1 MTSDGGAEALKAAIR
16 RSLLLI
22 VVTVLVGVVA
32 TNALR
37 QARGPTYSASTEVLI
52 SMTPL
57 SEIITNTV
65 PPFVDPNRVMG
76 TAQALA
82 KSPEVYERAADD
94 TLGALGTAAELRAA
108 TSASASTTNDILTF
122 SAKSSQPRRAVRIAN
137 ATARA
142 YGEWRSDLAR
152 ETIRKTVDQL
162 RARLKAMAPDN
173 PGRRDIENLLTKLNG
188 LSAPGYATVVS
199 PASSAEKVSP
209 APLKDTL
216 LGASLGL
223 VIALVLVAVR
233 EALDTTVRSESVV
246 EAILAAPVLAT
257 VHRLPRRA
265 RTGTQTLHTAEF
277 GDSYASLAA
286 TLARLRRE
294 DHAVLAVTSA
304 VSGEGKTTT
313 AANLAVALARRG
325 SDVVLVDFDLRNPTA
340 GRLFGLPADARG
352 VVEVLGGSGS
362 LMGKL
367 WSVRLEGARPEASL
381 NGRQT
386 ITDSGLARGSEA
398 RDGSLRVLPA
408 GKTSRSEKGAAMKGV
423 ATVLEQLRADSDFVI
438 IDTPPAFLTV
448 ELAELA
454 GVVDQVLVV
463 VRHGRVSQRS
473 LRSLSRQAR
482 IWPAEVA
489 GAVLTDAPASENDYA
504 YYGASA

>member
-1 MTSDGGAEALKAAIR
+1 MTSDGGAEAFKAAIR
-16 RSLLLI
+16 RSLILI
-22 VVTVLVGVVA
+22 VVTMLVGIVA
-32 TNALR
+32 INALR

-65 PPFVDPNRVMG
+65 PPFVDPSRVMG

-82 KSPEVYERAADD
+82 KSPEVYQRAASD
-94 TLGALGTAAELRAA
+94 THGALGRAAELRGA
-108 TSASASTTNDILTF
+108 TSASASTTDDILTF
-122 SAKSSQPRRAVRIAN
+122 TAKSSDPRRAVGIAN
-137 ATARA
+137 ATAHA

-162 RARLKAMAPDN
+162 RARLKAMAPNN

-188 LSAPGYATVVS
+188 LSAPGDATVVS
-199 PASSAEKVSP
+199 PASSAAKVSP

-223 VIALVLVAVR
+223 VIALVLVALR
-233 EALDTTVRSESVV
+233 EALDTTVRSESEV

-257 VHRLPRRA
+257 VRRLPRRA
-265 RTGTQTLHTAEF
+265 ARAGAAF
-277 GDSYASLAA
+277 DDSFAALAA
-286 TLARLRRE
+286 NLARLQRI
-294 DHAVLAVTSA
+294 DGHAVLAVTSS

-325 SDVVLVDFDLRNPTA
+325 SNVVLADFDLRNPTA
-340 GRLFGLPADARG
+340 GRLFRLPADAKG
-352 VVEVLGGSGS
+352 VTDLLGGTAS
-362 LMGKL
+362 LRDAL
-367 WSVRLEGARPEASL
+367 WSVRIEGALPEVRV
-381 NGRQT
+381 NGQH
-386 ITDSGLARGSEA
+386 APAPESESWA
-398 RDGSLRVLPA
+398 DYGSLRLLPA
-408 GKTSRSEKGAAMKGV
+408 GKTDRSVKGAAMKRV
-423 ATVLEQLRADSDFVI
+423 APILEQLRAHSDFVI
-438 IDTPPAFLTV
+438 IDTPPAILTV

-482 IWPAEVA
+482 IWPAGVA

-504 YYGASA
+504 YYGGSTS

>member
-32 TNALR
+32 MNAFR
-37 QARGPTYSASTEVLI
+37 QARGPTYSASTAVLI

-65 PPFVDPNRVMG
+65 PPFVDPSRVMG
-76 TAQALA
+76 TAQELA
-82 KSPEVYERAADD
+82 KSPKVYQRAASD
-94 TLGALGTAAELRAA
+94 TRGALGTPAELRAA
-108 TSASASTTNDILTF
+108 TSASASTTDDILTF
-122 SAKSSQPRRAVRIAN
+122 SATSSKPRRAVRIAN

-152 ETIRKTVDQL
+152 ETIRKTVGQL
-162 RARLKAMAPDN
+162 RARLKSMAPNN
-173 PGRRDIENLLTKLNG
+173 PGRRDIENLLTKLDG
-188 LSAPGYATVVS
+188 LSAPGDVTVVS
-199 PASSAEKVSP
+199 PASSATKVSP

-223 VIALVLVAVR
+223 VIALMLVALR
-233 EALDTTVRSESVV
+233 EALDTTVRSESDI

-257 VHRLPRRA
+257 VRRLPRRA
-265 RTGTQTLHTAEF
+265 RTVSHTRHRTAF
-277 GDSYASLAA
+277 DDSFAPLAA
-286 TLARLRRE
+286 NLARLQRQ
-294 DHAVLAVTSA
+294 DGHAVLAVTSA

-325 SDVVLVDFDLRNPTA
+325 SKVVLVDFDLRGPTA
-340 GRLFGLPADARG
+340 GRLFKLPADATG
-352 VVEVLGGSGS
+352 VIDVLGGSAS
-362 LMGKL
+362 LGEAL
-367 WSVRLEGARPEASL
+367 WSVRIDDTPEQSSV
-381 NGRQT
+381 NGKSVSWTEQ
-386 ITDSGLARGSEA
+386 
-398 RDGSLRVLPA
+398 GSLRLLPA
-408 GKTSRSEKGAAMKGV
+408 GETNRSVKGAAMKQV
-423 ATVLEQLRADSDFVI
+423 APILEQLRAHSDFVI
-438 IDTPPAFLTV
+438 IDTPPAILTV

-482 IWPAEVA
+482 IWPAKLA
-489 GAVLTDAPASENDYA
+489 GAVLTDAPPAKSQDYA
-504 YYGASA
+504 YYGGDAS

>member
-22 VVTVLVGVVA
+22 GVTVLVGVVA
-32 TNALR
+32 VNAFR
-37 QARGPTYSASTEVLI
+37 QARGPTYSASTQVLI

-65 PPFVDPNRVMG
+65 PPFVDPSRVMG
-76 TAQALA
+76 TAEALA
-82 KSPEVYERAADD
+82 RSPEVYQRAASD
-94 TLGALGTAAELRAA
+94 THGALGTPSELRAA
-108 TSASASTTNDILTF
+108 TTASASTTDDILTF
-122 SAKSSQPRRAVRIAN
+122 SARSSEPKRAVRIAN
-137 ATARA
+137 VAAEA

-152 ETIRKTVDQL
+152 ETIRKTIDQL
-162 RARLKAMAPDN
+162 RARLKSMAPNN

-188 LSAPGYATVVS
+188 LSSPGDVTIVS
-199 PASSAEKVSP
+199 PASSASKVSP
-209 APLKDTL
+209 APVKDTL

-223 VIALVLVAVR
+223 VIALLLVALR
-233 EALDTTVRSESVV
+233 EALDTTVRSESDV

-257 VHRLPRRA
+257 VRRLPRRA
-265 RTGTQTLHTAEF
+265 RAGNPTRYRTAF
-277 GDSYASLAA
+277 DDSFASLAA
-286 TLARLRRE
+286 NLARLQRS
-294 DHAVLAVTSA
+294 DGHAVLAVTSA

-325 SDVVLVDFDLRNPTA
+325 SSVVLADFDLRNPTA
-340 GRLFGLPADARG
+340 GRLFKLPADAKG
-352 VVEVLGGSGS
+352 VIDVLGGSAS
-362 LMGKL
+362 LGEAL
-367 WSVRLEGARPEASL
+367 WSVRLDDASEHVST
-381 NGRQT
+381 NGQ
-386 ITDSGLARGSEA
+386 RGSWAEQ
-398 RDGSLRVLPA
+398 GSLRLLPA
-408 GKTSRSEKGAAMKGV
+408 GETDRSVKGTAMKRV
-423 ATVLEQLRADSDFVI
+423 APILEQLRAHSDFVI
-438 IDTPPAFLTV
+438 IDTPPAILTV

-489 GAVLTDAPASENDYA
+489 GAVLTDAPARQQDYA
-504 YYGASA
+504 YYGGSAS